1 MTRPVAKVAAL
12 PKHPINY
19 RHSLAMLC
27 AAVCNAALLGV
38 AGWSFA
44 PQRNVQASAPAPVM
58 TAATAPAPVVIEAAA
73 PVAESAQL
81 LQVDK
86 ALKAAVK
93 HASAQPLSR
102 GRTQTAHRAHAPKVV
117 AKIGE
122 KELLARVMWHEARG
136 QGRLGMLATGIVT
149 MNRVHSGYNGLKT
162 LNAVVNEPFA
172 YSWVK
177 TPQAEGF
184 RADSPSAKAAL
195 DVAGR
200 LLNHR
205 LLADEQELADKLGH
219 ANHFHAVTM
228 AKYPRWAFSAKLERV
243 KLSHE
248 QEVALGAVFYAPRD
262 DDMDVASR

>member
-1 MTRPVAKVAAL
+1 MA
-12 PKHPINY
+12 
-19 RHSLAMLC
+19 
-27 AAVCNAALLGV
+27 
-38 AGWSFA
+38 
-44 PQRNVQASAPAPVM
+44 
-58 TAATAPAPVVIEAAA
+58 
-73 PVAESAQL
+73 
-81 LQVDK
+81 
-86 ALKAAVK
+86 
-93 HASAQPLSR
+93 
-102 GRTQTAHRAHAPKVV
+102 
-117 AKIGE
+117 E

-149 MNRVHSGYNGLKT
+149 MNRVHEGYNGHNT
-162 LNAVVNEPFA
+162 LTAVVNEPYA

-184 RADSPSAKAAL
+184 RADSPSAKAAM

-228 AKYPRWAFSAKLERV
+228 AKYPRWAFSAKLARV